1 VDIIKP
7 RYHVKVRWIANM
19 LQVKTFNNIE
29 ELNNFIRTIPEESI
43 HEIEWSVID
52 GKVEITELFMVV
64 YKVNI

>member
-1 VDIIKP
+1 
-7 RYHVKVRWIANM
+7 M